1 MLKTSPPRV
10 EPTWD
15 LLLWYDLDHDHSK
28 LLRSWNKMQTAATNI
43 THELRMVW
51 NNNLKFSWRLDCC
64 SKPCVVHV
72 LCLLSLFA
80 FYFLLNWNGQRTRVF
95 MMLLG
100 SWCIKITDEPLVTYN
115 EFIGFFDHDPSD
127 LGWLILIYIIPKIT
141 HPYKRE
147 RILGTRLMSFA
158 TTWHPAELR
167 PISAD
172 VIVYIMP
179 QRESIVLTSGICQWT
194 SDS

>member
-10 EPTWD
+10 EYTWD
-15 LLLWYDLDHDHSK
+15 LLLWDDLDQDHSK
-28 LLRSWNKMQTAATNI
+28 LLR
-43 THELRMVW
+43 
-51 NNNLKFSWRLDCC
+51 
-64 SKPCVVHV
+64 
-72 LCLLSLFA
+72 
-80 FYFLLNWNGQRTRVF
+80 
-95 MMLLG
+95 

-158 TTWHPAELR
+158 TT
-167 PISAD
+167 
-172 VIVYIMP
+172 
-179 QRESIVLTSGICQWT
+179 
-194 SDS
+194 